1 MSELISMS
9 PLNSDTSA
17 LLLSQIAK
25 YSSHIKW
32 GFFWFWGFLFLVFG
46 NRVLSLFT
54 LASCSSLSTSENSIH
69 IKTPKIDRVHM
80 LFPNKTRGLQA
91 IKIYGE
97 ILLPE

>member
-32 GFFWFWGFLFLVFG
+32 GVFFGLGVFYFLFLDTEFC
-46 NRVLSLFT
+46 L
-54 LASCSSLSTSENSIH
+54 SSLW
-69 IKTPKIDRVHM
+69 
-80 LFPNKTRGLQA
+80 
-91 IKIYGE
+91 
-97 ILLPE
+97 LPADL